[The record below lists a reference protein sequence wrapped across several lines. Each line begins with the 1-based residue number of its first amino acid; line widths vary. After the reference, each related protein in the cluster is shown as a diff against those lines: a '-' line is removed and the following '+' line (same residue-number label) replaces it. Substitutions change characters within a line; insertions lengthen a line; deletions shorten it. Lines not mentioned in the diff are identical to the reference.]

1 MVVGCVMETHGVQG
15 TLILAVKTVIY
26 VEFLALIL
34 VQWDQ
39 QDGFTDTV
47 TVTVTIHFRV
57 QVHRQRSEKCQLVLL
72 TKHGVTVD
80 AILNGHQ
87 VAACQALVHIV
98 ETGQNVVQVD
108 QARVVRVLF
117 E

>member
-1 MVVGCVMETHGVQG
+1 
-15 TLILAVKTVIY
+15 
-26 VEFLALIL
+26 
-34 VQWDQ
+34 
-39 QDGFTDTV
+39 
-47 TVTVTIHFRV
+47 
-57 QVHRQRSEKCQLVLL
+57 
-72 TKHGVTVD
+72 VD